1 MTRIALLMA
10 ILLNG
15 AAGAE
20 PRIPTEEEKVAALRL
35 AYILNG
41 NSMVR
46 WGSIDLSKPIVRP
59 CSDCTP
65 APANPRLIL
74 K

>member
-1 MTRIALLMA
+1 M
-10 ILLNG
+10 G
-15 AAGAE
+15 E
-20 PRIPTEEEKVAALRL
+20 PDEATKVAALKL

-46 WGSIDLSKPIVRP
+46 WGSIDLSKPITPP
-59 CSDCTP
+59 CTNCSA
-65 APANPRLIL
+65 APANPRIIL

>member
-1 MTRIALLMA
+1 MTRIGLLMLALLSA
-10 ILLNG
+10 SPAVG
-15 AAGAE
+15 E
-20 PRIPTEEEKVAALRL
+20 PDEQTKIAALKL

-46 WGSIDLSKPIVRP
+46 WGSIDLSRP
-59 CSDCTP
+59 LSPPCTNCST
-65 APANPRLIL
+65 APANPKERL

>member
-10 ILLNG
+10 ILLTTSPASG
-15 AAGAE
+15 EVDEA
-20 PRIPTEEEKVAALRL
+20 TKVAALRL
-35 AYILNG
+35 AFILNG

-46 WGSIDLSKPIVRP
+46 WGSIDLSRPIVRP
-59 CSDCTP
+59 CTACSPVPTHP
-65 APANPRLIL
+65 MEKL

>member
-1 MTRIALLMA
+1 MTRIALLLA
-10 ILLNG
+10 VLAASPV
-15 AAGAE
+15 AAGE
-20 PRIPTEEEKVAALRL
+20 PDEATKIAALKL

-46 WGSIDLSKPIVRP
+46 WGSIDLSKPISTP
-59 CSDCTP
+59 CTNCSAVP
-65 APANPRLIL
+65 VNPRVIL

>member
-1 MTRIALLMA
+1 MTRIALLLTI
-10 ILLNG
+10 ILSASPAMG
-15 AAGAE
+15 E
-20 PRIPTEEEKVAALRL
+20 VDEQTKVAALKL

-46 WGSIDLSKPIVRP
+46 WGSIDLSKPNPPP
-59 CSDCTP
+59 CVNCST
-65 APANPRLIL
+65 APANPRVIL

>member
-1 MTRIALLMA
+1 MTRIAILMA
-10 ILLNG
+10 ILASASPALG
-15 AAGAE
+15 EGPDEATK
-20 PRIPTEEEKVAALRL
+20 IAALKL

-46 WGSIDLSKPIVRP
+46 WGSIDLSKPISSP
-59 CSDCTP
+59 CTNCSA
-65 APANPRLIL
+65 APANPRIIL

>member
-1 MTRIALLMA
+1 MTRIALLLA
-10 ILLNG
+10 ILAASPV
-15 AAGAE
+15 AAGE
-20 PRIPTEEEKVAALRL
+20 PDEATKIAALKL

-46 WGSIDLSKPIVRP
+46 WGSIDLSKPISTP
-59 CSDCTP
+59 CTNCSA
-65 APANPRLIL
+65 APANPRIIL

>member
-1 MTRIALLMA
+1 MTRIA
-10 ILLNG
+10 ILLAVLL
-15 AAGAE
+15 AASPVAGEE
-20 PRIPTEEEKVAALRL
+20 PDEATKIAALRL

-46 WGSIDLSKPIVRP
+46 WGSIDLSKPITAP
-59 CSDCTP
+59 CTNCSPIVTP
-65 APANPRLIL
+65 PKEKL

>member
-1 MTRIALLMA
+1 MTRVA
-10 ILLNG
+10 ILLAIILSASPAMG
-15 AAGAE
+15 E
-20 PRIPTEEEKVAALRL
+20 PDEETKKAALKL

-46 WGSIDLSKPIVRP
+46 WGSIDLSKPISPP
-59 CSDCTP
+59 CNNCSA
-65 APANPRLIL
+65 APANPRMIL

>member
-1 MTRIALLMA
+1 MTRIAILTA
-10 ILLNG
+10 IIL
-15 AAGAE
+15 AASPAMGE
-20 PRIPTEEEKVAALRL
+20 PDEATKIAALKL

-46 WGSIDLSKPIVRP
+46 WGSIDLSKPISAP
-59 CSDCTP
+59 CTNCS
-65 APANPRLIL
+65 AIPANPRIIL